1 MGPENTRSL
10 VEGAMLSAI
19 TIIISLIALYV
30 PFLGVFASLIWPV
43 PIIILGLR
51 HGVKTSILST
61 AVAGIVVAML
71 QGPWQSFNVV
81 LGFGLMGVA
90 MGWALRKKFSPFKVL
105 FIGSAAALVAEVALI
120 LTTIYIMGFNPMKM
134 ELSAMKDSI
143 AMVGNMY
150 KNMGAS
156 PETIKQVVESYG
168 KILDLL
174 TLAIPAMLVISSAV
188 SAFLNYQVTRL
199 ILSRLGQK
207 LEDFTPFWQWKL
219 PDYTVFF
226 FLLGVLLNLLE
237 SYYPMGILK
246 SIGTNL
252 QLIFGFAFIIEGFSL
267 TAYYMG
273 RFNLTKILRV
283 LVVLLIFF
291 NPLMS
296 QIVLWAGMFDIL
308 FNFRHI

>member
-1 MGPENTRSL
+1 MGPANTRSL

-51 HGVKTSILST
+51 HGMRTSILST
-61 AVAGIVVAML
+61 AVAGIAVAML
-71 QGPWQSFNVV
+71 QGPLQSFNVV
-81 LGFGLMGVA
+81 LGFGLLGVV
-90 MGWALRKKFSPFKVL
+90 MGWALRKKFTPYKVL
-105 FIGSAAALVAEVALI
+105 FISSAAALVAEVALI

-143 AMVGNMY
+143 AMVGDMY
-150 KNMGAS
+150 KNMGVS
-156 PETIKQVVESYG
+156 PESVKQIVDSYG
-168 KILDLL
+168 KIFDLL
-174 TLAIPAMLVISSAV
+174 TLAIPAMLVMSSVV
-188 SAFLNYQVTRL
+188 SAFLNYQVTKL

-207 LEDFTPFWQWKL
+207 LEDFTPFWLWKL

-226 FLLGVLLNLLE
+226 FLLGVLMNLLE
-237 SYYPMGILK
+237 SYFPTGILK
-246 SIGTNL
+246 FIGTNL
-252 QLIFGFAFIIEGFSL
+252 QMIFGFAFIIEGFSL
-267 TAYYMG
+267 VAYYMG

-291 NPLMS
+291 NPLVS
-296 QIVLWAGMFDIL
+296 QIVLLAGLFDIL